1 MRVNPKNGLRVN
13 PKLQYGFTSGSLRV
27 QRSHLGPD
35 WALIKPHKTQET
47 PRARA
52 KKGTLGGGTGVQGVK
67 IDFLKRGNGVPAP
80 REGVSRLGIR
90 FF

>member
-1 MRVNPKNGLRVN
+1 MGTLGAPVGIDKNP
-13 PKLQYGFTSGSLRV
+13 
-27 QRSHLGPD
+27 
-35 WALIKPHKTQET
+35 E
-47 PRARA
+47 
-52 KKGTLGGGTGVQGVK
+52 KGTLGGGTGVQGVK

>member
-13 PKLQYGFTSGSLRV
+13 PNFNTGSLRV
-27 QRSHLGPD
+27 QRVHLGPD

-67 IDFLKRGNGVPAP
+67 IDFLKRGNGVPAQ
-80 REGVSRLGIR
+80 REGVPRLGIR